1 MFRRNGC
8 TELGGD
14 PSLGSERDIGCRR
27 LFHPSQQPTLEFG
40 DWNALLF
47 AVIAMAHGHRVE
59 ELRLFA
65 QCVEVDGDA
74 ERGSGFVLAGV
85 AATDCTYRD

>member
-14 PSLGSERDIGCRR
+14 PSLVRQVDLGCRW
-27 LFHPSQQPTLEFG
+27 LFHSSQQPALEFG
-40 DWNALLF
+40 DRNAFLF

-59 ELRLFA
+59 EFRLFA

-74 ERGSGFVLAGV
+74 EGV
-85 AATDCTYRD
+85 PASSCRA